1 MSEWQAF
8 IIPPNDQYM
17 AIPDFP
23 VFFGGLTL
31 QGFYGVERQLPA
43 RALPDGF
50 PALSEALAAVIEEI
64 KS

>member
-1 MSEWQAF
+1 MAGLYYSSERSAYGDSGF
-8 IIPPNDQYM
+8 SGLL
-17 AIPDFP
+17 
-23 VFFGGLTL
+23 GGLTP
-31 QGFYGVERQLPA
+31 QGFYSVERQLPA